1 MSVGEVCF
9 FKLVQPIV
17 DLVMFFTC
25 QVLGTY
31 QEDPANSGEFPAFV
45 KEDKHLY
52 FLKVSLFSSMEAWNI
67 HSTLFTVNCA
77 MYNMQCAMDD
87 TFIAHWATL
96 CRTLFITSKDGL
108 SQMT

>member
-1 MSVGEVCF
+1 MLLEMSVGEVCF
-9 FKLVQPIV
+9 FKLVQPLV

-52 FLKVSLFSSMEAWNI
+52 FLKVSLFFSLEARNTQ
-67 HSTLFTVNCA
+67 STLFTVN
-77 MYNMQCAMDD
+77 
-87 TFIAHWATL
+87 
-96 CRTLFITSKDGL
+96 
-108 SQMT
+108 